1 MGKTKKLRGFGFY
14 RTSGETGSQN
24 RGYGLA
30 TQKKDVREYCK
41 KNGIELVGEY
51 VSDGVSGTEFEKDY
65 QLQEMLEDVEKC
77 DVIVS
82 KSSCR
87 LFGRDFPPFREVM
100 VKRTL
105 MKYGKKV
112 FLTDTPDF
120 DLYETDETKCFINGF
135 MGLLDSYE
143 RMRISTKLSKSRRN
157 RVMTGRRGSGNYPLG
172 YMKDINKETIVNG
185 KTKPVVEFLFYNYD
199 PDYKEKTLSGLS
211 RQVKEKYEMKL
222 TPSGIRKILTNKFY
236 IGLVKHGNLPLQDGI
251 HETFI
256 TKNRFGRVNKR
267 IIRNI
272 G

>member
-105 MKYGKKV
+105 MKYGS
-112 FLTDTPDF
+112 
-120 DLYETDETKCFINGF
+120 LYETWRFRRTAEIPCLFL
-135 MGLLDSYE
+135 M
-143 RMRISTKLSKSRRN
+143 MIS
-157 RVMTGRRGSGNYPLG
+157 MTR
-172 YMKDINKETIVNG
+172 
-185 KTKPVVEFLFYNYD
+185 
-199 PDYKEKTLSGLS
+199 
-211 RQVKEKYEMKL
+211 
-222 TPSGIRKILTNKFY
+222 
-236 IGLVKHGNLPLQDGI
+236 
-251 HETFI
+251 
-256 TKNRFGRVNKR
+256 
-267 IIRNI
+267 
-272 G
+272 

>member
-1 MGKTKKLRGFGFY
+1 MNKKLRGFGFY
-14 RTSGETGSQN
+14 RTSGDSEKGQN
-24 RGYGLA
+24 RGYGLS
-30 TQKKDVREYCK
+30 TQKRDVKDFCK
-41 KNGIELVGEY
+41 ANGIELVEEY
-51 VSDGVSGTEFEKDY
+51 TSIGVSGTEFEKDY
-65 QLQEMLEDVEKC
+65 QLQEMLENADKC

-157 RVMTGRRGSGNYPLG
+157 RVMTGRRGSGNYPLV
-172 YMKDINKETIVNG
+172 YMKDINKETIVNP
-185 KTKPVVEFLFYNYD
+185 KTKPIVEFLFSNYD
-199 PDYKEKTLSGLS
+199 PDLKEQTLSGLS
-211 RQVKEKYEMKL
+211 RQVKAKFEIKL
-222 TPSGIRKILTNKFY
+222 TPSGIRKNLTNKFY
-236 IGLVKHGNLPLQDGI
+236 IGLIKHGDLPLQEGK

-256 TKNRFGRVNKR
+256 TKNRFGRVNKK